1 MKKYL
6 ILTYLS
12 CIVINMFGQNQDS
25 YRLKSFIINGEE
37 QPLNDNYTFY
47 FVCQTEHEKII
58 YIPTMKN
65 DTFYESEIIPP
76 EKDIFYYWLLNY
88 NGKIYYLNYIWFFDF
103 KEHVDIIINIETESY
118 VKYNKDKWEQKCKYS
133 SDSTESLVFSG
144 VVYMILR
151 GYGGGVTD
159 CLPFKDMETYLRK
172 GEEILGFSNSFLF
185 PKHKRKK
192 RWSSVSN

>member
-12 CIVINMFGQNQDS
+12 CIVINMCGQNQDS

-47 FVCQTEHEKII
+47 FVYQSEHEKTI
-58 YIPTMKN
+58 YIPTIKN
-65 DTFYESEIIPP
+65 DTFYESEIIPDV
-76 EKDIFYYWLLNY
+76 EDIKYYWLLNY
-88 NGKIYYLNYIWFFDF
+88 NGKIYYLNYIWFFNYG
-103 KEHVDIIINIETESY
+103 HLDIKINIETESY
-118 VKYNKDKWEQKCKYS
+118 AKYNKDKWEQKCKYS
-133 SDSTESLVFSG
+133 SDTTESSDFSG
-144 VVYMILR
+144 VVYMILT
-151 GYGGGVTD
+151 GYEGGITH

-172 GEEILGFSNSFLF
+172 GEEILGFSNSVLF

-192 RWSSVSN
+192 WGRVSN